1 MTPKAS
7 IIIPNW
13 NGKHHLDVCL
23 NALRNQSFKD
33 FEVILVDNGSADGS
47 QAYIK
52 EKFPEVKLIE
62 NGENLGFTG
71 ACIKGYEA
79 AAGEFIVL
87 LNNDT
92 EATPEWLENLL
103 TGFDKHPDVGST
115 IGKILL
121 FDERDKIHTA
131 GDFVRTDGSPGNR
144 GVWQFDKGQYDQEE
158 FIMSGCGA
166 AVAYR
171 RSALEEVGFLDDSFY
186 FSCEDV
192 DLGWRLNLAG
202 WRVLYLP
209 KAVIYH
215 KVKASSSALASFYD
229 KRNQLYLIWKNYPA
243 ALLRKN
249 WRIVIKQQWRL
260 TREALIHWRG
270 EAARASLRGQF
281 AGLFGYFKMRPAR
294 SKIMSNKRLPDESL
308 MKLFT
313 PVDEAVGDG

>member
-1 MTPKAS
+1 MPLAS

-23 NALRNQSFKD
+23 GSLQKQSLQD

-47 QAYIK
+47 QAYVRDH
-52 EKFPEVKLIE
+52 FPEVMLIE
-62 NGENLGFTG
+62 NGANLGFTG

-79 AAGEFIVL
+79 SSGEFIVL

-92 EATPEWLENLL
+92 EVTPSWLENLL
-103 TGFDKHPDVGST
+103 AGFERHADVGSA

-121 FDERDKIHTA
+121 FDERDKLHTA
-131 GDFVRTDGSPGNR
+131 GDFVRIDGSPGNR
-144 GVWQFDKGQYDQEE
+144 GVWQLDDGQYDQEE

-202 WRVLYLP
+202 WRVLFLP
-209 KAVIYH
+209 EAVIYH
-215 KVKASSSALASFYD
+215 KVKASSSALASYYD

-249 WRIVIKQQWRL
+249 RRIIIGQQWRL
-260 TREALIHWRG
+260 THEALVHWRG
-270 EAARASLRGQF
+270 AAARASLRGQL
-281 AGLFGYFKMRPAR
+281 AGLIGYFRMLPAR
-294 SKIMSNKRLPDESL
+294 RKIMSSRRLSDESL

-313 PVDEAVGDG
+313 PVDEG

>member
-1 MTPKAS
+1 MPKAS

-13 NGKHHLDVCL
+13 NGKHHLDVCF
-23 NALRNQSFKD
+23 ASLRQQTEQD
-33 FEVILVDNGSADGS
+33 FETILVDNGSEDGS
-47 QAYIK
+47 QAHVREQY
-52 EKFPEVKLIE
+52 PEVMLIE
-62 NGENLGFTG
+62 NGANLGFTG

-79 AAGEFIVL
+79 SAGEFVVL

-92 EATPEWLENLL
+92 EVTPSWLETLL
-103 TGFDKHPDVGST
+103 AGFEKHADVGST

-121 FDERDKIHTA
+121 FDERNKLHTA
-131 GDFVRTDGSPGNR
+131 GDLVRVDGSPANR
-144 GVWQFDKGQYDQEE
+144 GVWQTDMGQFDQEE

-202 WRVLYLP
+202 WRVLYVP
-209 KAVIYH
+209 DAVIYH

-243 ALLRKN
+243 GLLRKN
-249 WRIVIKQQWRL
+249 RRAIIQQQLKL
-260 TREALIHWRG
+260 TREALVHWRG
-270 EAARASLRGQF
+270 EAARASLRGQL
-281 AGLFGYFKMRPAR
+281 AGLFGFFRMLPSRR
-294 SKIMSNKRLPDESL
+294 KIMSGRRLSDDSL

-313 PVDEAVGDG
+313 PIDEA

>member
-1 MTPKAS
+1 MITAS

-23 NALRNQSFKD
+23 ASLRQQTLQD
-33 FEVILVDNGSADGS
+33 FEVLLVDNGSEDGS
-47 QAYIK
+47 QAHVKAEY
-52 EKFPEVKLIE
+52 PEVKLIE

-79 AAGEFIVL
+79 AVGQFIIL

-92 EATPEWLENLL
+92 ETEPDWLEKLL
-103 TGFDKHPDVGST
+103 AGFEQTGVGSV

-121 FDERDKIHTA
+121 FDERGTLHTA
-131 GDFVRTDGSPGNR
+131 GDFVRVDGSPGNR
-144 GVWQFDKGQYDQEE
+144 GVWQKDEGQFDQPE

-171 RSALEEVGFLDDSFY
+171 REALEQVGFLDDSFY

-202 WRVLYLP
+202 WRVLYKP
-209 KAVIYH
+209 DAVIYH
-215 KVKASSSALASFYD
+215 KVKASSSALASYYD

-243 ALLRKN
+243 GLLRKH
-249 WRIVIKQQWRL
+249 WRIVMGQQLKL
-260 TREALIHWRG
+260 TREALVHWRG
-270 EAARASLRGQF
+270 EAARASLRGQL
-281 AGLFGYFKMRPAR
+281 AGLFGFFRMLPAR
-294 SKIMSNKRLPDESL
+294 REIMSGRRLSDESL

-313 PVDEAVGDG
+313 PVDEA

>member
-1 MTPKAS
+1 MPIAS

-13 NGKHHLDVCL
+13 NGKHHLDVCFE
-23 NALRNQSFKD
+23 ALRTQSLKD

-47 QAYIK
+47 QTYVR
-52 EKFPEVKLIE
+52 EQFPEAVLIE
-62 NGENLGFTG
+62 NGANLGFTG

-79 AAGEFIVL
+79 AKGEFIVL

-92 EATPEWLENLL
+92 EVTPTWLENLL
-103 TGFDKHPDVGST
+103 AGFERYPDVGST

-121 FDERDKIHTA
+121 FDERDKLHTA

-144 GVWQFDKGQYDQEE
+144 GVWQPDTGQFDREE

-192 DLGWRLNLAG
+192 DLGWRMNLAG
-202 WRVLYLP
+202 WRVLYVP
-209 KAVIYH
+209 AAVIYH
-215 KVKASSSALASFYD
+215 KVKASTSSIASFYD
-229 KRNQLYLIWKNYPA
+229 KRNQLFLIWKNYPTT
-243 ALLRKN
+243 LLRRN
-249 WRIVIKQQWRL
+249 WRIIVGQQWGL

-270 EAARASLRGQF
+270 EAARASLRGQL
-281 AGLFGYFKMRPAR
+281 AGLIGFFRMRSAR
-294 SKIMSNKRLPDESL
+294 RKIMSGRRLSDESL

-313 PVDEAVGDG
+313 PVDEA